1 MIVRGSIQHLR
12 VKLSRGVMV
21 VLGDAVEGPDGHLK
35 LIGSKMEPHHPIGQ
49 QGQPQAELHQPL
61 APQGGDHHPLAGH
74 QEKYNR

>member
-1 MIVRGSIQHLR
+1 M
-12 VKLSRGVMV
+12 
-21 VLGDAVEGPDGHLK
+21 LGDEVEGPDGHLK

-74 QEKYNR
+74 CLLPRCGDFIFETIKKVSE